1 VVRGQLSIVVDKR
14 SEYRLQAGLVVVLQ
28 EVIDHGPLAGE
39 AMSRLCFTEEE
50 LNEMARALE
59 RLPYRTRSLL
69 VNEIEKDPWLLIVF
83 KPYLLGESVVQ

>member
-1 VVRGQLSIVVDKR
+1 
-14 SEYRLQAGLVVVLQ
+14 
-28 EVIDHGPLAGE
+28 
-39 AMSRLCFTEEE
+39 MSRLCFTEEE

-83 KPYLLGESVVQ
+83 KPYLLGESTVQ